1 MTLPTR
7 PRPHPLLPLAL
18 LAWPLSAHASD
29 MTALVFFFTF
39 PVCLVLVGV
48 ALLMG
53 LLLRPG
59 HAPLLSLPI
68 GLLAAIHL
76 FLLPDMVHAHERR
89 LWALQAALSAGS
101 LLSVLILQRRAA
113 KLTAPALA
121 ALIGGALLPAPATA
135 AEPTVA
141 DLAWI
146 AGCWAAEGGE
156 PGSGEQWTAP
166 AGGSMLGT
174 ARTVKGGQTVGF
186 EFLRLAAGEGGRLTL
201 FAQPSGQAPAAF
213 PLLELGV
220 QHVVFEDLAHD
231 FPQRVRYERVGAD
244 RLLARIEGAS
254 AGAAG
259 GAVRGLDFP
268 MVRVGCPSGR
278 GGRLRA
284 AGRAPRR

>member
-1 MTLPTR
+1 MTLPNR
-7 PRPHPLLPLAL
+7 PRPHPLLPLVL

-29 MTALVFFFTF
+29 MTALVFVFTF
-39 PVCLVLVGV
+39 PVCLVLVGI

-76 FLLPDMVHAHERR
+76 FLLPDMIHAHERR

-101 LLSVLILQRRAA
+101 LLSVFLLKRRAA

-121 ALIGGALLPAPATA
+121 ALIGGALLSTPATA

-146 AGCWAAEGGE
+146 AGCWGAEGGE

-213 PLLELGV
+213 PLRELGV
-220 QHVVFEDLAHD
+220 QQVIFEGLAHD
-231 FPQRVRYERVGAD
+231 FPQRVTY
-244 RLLARIEGAS
+244 RLEGPTRLVASVEGALK
-254 AGAAG
+254 GEL
-259 GAVRGLDFP
+259 RRIDFA
-268 MVRVGCPSGR
+268 MLRVSC
-278 GGRLRA
+278 
-284 AGRAPRR
+284 APPR